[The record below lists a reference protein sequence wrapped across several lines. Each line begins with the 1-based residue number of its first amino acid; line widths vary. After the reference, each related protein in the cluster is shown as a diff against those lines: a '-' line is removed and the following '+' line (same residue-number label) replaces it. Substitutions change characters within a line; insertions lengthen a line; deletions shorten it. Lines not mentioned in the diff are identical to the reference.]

1 MEKLS
6 AREKPDINVAE
17 AWEQYWNKTLV
28 NATPVLWDANVERA
42 VVVDLPRF
50 QSFFDTELPLIDFAC
65 GNGTQTK
72 FLSQFFPRVIGFDV
86 SKTALEMASKENT
99 AANISYRLLDGL
111 VPEQAAQI
119 HSEIGDANIYMRT
132 GFHHIPVEKREL
144 LAQSLRTLL
153 GKQGVMYLIELG
165 TGCIEFFNSLLEKY
179 GRLPY
184 ELSLVMEHGIRPG
197 IFTTEDIELYFPDFE
212 ILSQGES
219 LFQSIHKLPDGN
231 YATPPAFWAVIKR
244 H

>member
-1 MEKLS
+1 
-6 AREKPDINVAE
+6 
-17 AWEQYWNKTLV
+17 
-28 NATPVLWDANVERA
+28 
-42 VVVDLPRF
+42 
-50 QSFFDTELPLIDFAC
+50 
-65 GNGTQTK
+65 
-72 FLSQFFPRVIGFDV
+72 
-86 SKTALEMASKENT
+86 
-99 AANISYRLLDGL
+99 
-111 VPEQAAQI
+111 
-119 HSEIGDANIYMRT
+119 
-132 GFHHIPVEKREL
+132 
-144 LAQSLRTLL
+144 
-153 GKQGVMYLIELG
+153 MYLIELG

-179 GRLPY
+179 GKLPY